1 MEEVKEEVKKDNQI
15 IDIINK
21 SVSNPAIPKLY
32 ANGFITA
39 TGHGDF
45 VIVLQQNNIPIAT
58 LNLSYTV
65 AKTLTLKL
73 GGAVKDL
80 ENKTGN
86 IIMVTDDVDLALIND
101 KKRGNNEGE

>member
-1 MEEVKEEVKKDNQI
+1 MEEDQKEKQIHEV
-15 IDIINK
+15 IDK
-21 SVSNPAIPKLY
+21 STRNPAIPKLY

-45 VIVLQQNNIPIAT
+45 LIVLQQNSIPVAT

-73 GGAVKDL
+73 GGALKDL

-86 IIMVTDDVDLALIND
+86 VIMVTNDVDVALIND
-101 KKRGNNEGE
+101 KKRGNNEAE